1 MSPGVLSLAS
11 LLIVIAVS
19 MTSRINVGVL
29 AITLGAGVALLAA
42 GWSVNEFAA
51 VFPAPLFLILVGV
64 TLLFGIAVKNGTLAA
79 ITARMVRLCGHR
91 TAILPIAFFLLT
103 FVLSAIGP
111 GAIAGTAIMAPL
123 AMSAGVA
130 AGVPAFLLALMV
142 GVGANAGTLSPVSLT
157 GIISLTL
164 LERGGL
170 GGHEAAVFISN
181 FVAHMVTAV
190 AAYVLFGGLKL
201 MRENREAPRTQAEVV
216 ALPPLTATHWL
227 TLVVLAT
234 WLGIVVGLE
243 ANPGLAAFPAAALLI
258 LVGAADDNAAL
269 GTIPWS
275 VIIMVSGVGLL
286 IAVLDK
292 TGGMALFTQ
301 MLSNIA
307 TPSTANGIMAGV
319 AGVISS
325 YSSTSGVV
333 LPAFLPTVSG
343 LVERL
348 GGGDPLEVALS
359 INVGAALVDV
369 SPLSTI
375 GALCIA
381 AVPPGAA
388 DTKDLFRKMLL
399 WGFSMALYGAIF
411 CQLFIGF
418 FAW

>member
-1 MSPGVLSLAS
+1 MSPGVLSLGA

-19 MTSRINVGVL
+19 MTARINVGIL
-29 AITLGAGVALLAA
+29 AITLAAGVAMLAA
-42 GWSVNEFAA
+42 GWTANEFAA
-51 VFPAPLFLILVGV
+51 SFPAPLFLILVGV
-64 TLLFGIAVKNGTLAA
+64 TLLFGIAVRNGTLAA
-79 ITARMVRLCGHR
+79 ITARMVKLCGHR

-123 AMSAGVA
+123 AMSAGIA

-170 GGHEAAVFISN
+170 GGHEAAVFVSN

-190 AAYVLFGGLKL
+190 AAYVLFGGLQL
-201 MRENREAPRTQAEVV
+201 LRENRNAPRVLDSE
-216 ALPPLTATHWL
+216 ALPPLTPKHWL
-227 TLVVLAT
+227 TISVLLAWLVT
-234 WLGIVVGLE
+234 VVVFE
-243 ANPGLAAFPAAALLI
+243 ANPGLIAFPAAALLI
-258 LVGAADDNAAL
+258 LAGAADDNAAL
-269 GTIPWS
+269 TSVPWS
-275 VIIMVSGVGLL
+275 VIIMVSGVSLL
-286 IAVLDK
+286 ISVLDK
-292 TGGMALFTQ
+292 TGGMQLFTQ
-301 MLSNIA
+301 MLANIA
-307 TPSTANGIMAGV
+307 TPGTANGIMAGV

-348 GGGDPLEVALS
+348 GGGNPLEIALS
-359 INVGAALVDV
+359 INIGAALVDV

-375 GALCIA
+375 GALAIA

-411 CQLFIGF
+411 CQLFVGL

>member
-1 MSPGVLSLAS
+1 MSPGVLSLGA
-11 LLIVIAVS
+11 LLVVIAVS
-19 MTSRINVGVL
+19 MTARINVGVL
-29 AITLGAGVALLAA
+29 AITLAAGVAILAA
-42 GWSVNEFAA
+42 GWTANELAA
-51 VFPAPLFLILVGV
+51 SFPAPLFLILVGV
-64 TLLFGIAVKNGTLAA
+64 TLLFGIAVRNGTLAA
-79 ITARMVRLCGHR
+79 ITARMVKLCGHR
-91 TAILPIAFFLLT
+91 TAILPVAFFFLT
-103 FVLSAIGP
+103 FVLAAIGP
-111 GAIAGTAIMAPL
+111 GAIASVAIMAPL
-123 AMSAGVA
+123 AMSAGVS

-157 GIISLTL
+157 GIISLSL
-164 LERGGL
+164 LEQGGL
-170 GGHEAAVFISN
+170 GGHEAAVFLSN
-181 FVAHMVTAV
+181 FVAHMFTAV

-201 MRENREAPRTQAEVV
+201 LRDNRYAPRTLDETK
-216 ALPPLTATHWL
+216 LPPLTPKHWL
-227 TLVVLAT
+227 TIGVLAV
-234 WLGIVVGLE
+234 WLTIVIAFE
-243 ANPGLAAFPAAALLI
+243 ANPGLVAFPAAAILI
-258 LVGAADDNAAL
+258 LANAADDNTAL
-269 GTIPWS
+269 STIPWS
-275 VIIMVSGVGLL
+275 VIIMVSGVSLL
-286 IAVLDK
+286 ISVLDK
-292 TGGMALFTQ
+292 TGGMELFTQ
-301 MLSNIA
+301 LLANIA
-307 TPSTANGIMAGV
+307 TPATVNGIMSFV

-359 INVGAALVDV
+359 INIGAALVDV

-411 CQLFIGF
+411 CQLFVGF

>member
-42 GWSVNEFAA
+42 GWTVNEFAA

-79 ITARMVRLCGHR
+79 ITARMVKLCGHR
-91 TAILPIAFFLLT
+91 TAMLPIAFFLLT

-190 AAYVLFGGLKL
+190 GAYVLCGGLKL
-201 MRENREAPRTQAEVV
+201 MRENRAAPRTQAEV

-234 WLGIVVGLE
+234 WLGVVVGLE

-292 TGGMALFTQ
+292 TGGMDLFTQ
-301 MLSNIA
+301 LLSNIA
-307 TPSTANGIMAGV
+307 TPYTANGIMAGV

-348 GGGDPLEVALS
+348 GGGDPLEIALS

-388 DTKDLFRKMLL
+388 DIKDLFRKMLL

-411 CQLFIGF
+411 CQLFIRF

>member
-1 MSPGVLSLAS
+1 MSPGALSLAS
-11 LLIVIAVS
+11 LLVVIAVS

-29 AITLGAGVALLAA
+29 AITLAAGVAFLAA
-42 GWSVNEFAA
+42 GWTANEFAA
-51 VFPAPLFLILVGV
+51 AFPAPLFLILVGV
-64 TLLFGIAVKNGTLAA
+64 TLLFGIAVRNGTLAA
-79 ITARMVRLCGHR
+79 ITARMVKLCGHR
-91 TAILPIAFFLLT
+91 TAMLPVAFFLLT
-103 FVLSAIGP
+103 FVLSSIGP
-111 GAIAGTAIMAPL
+111 GAIAATAIMAPL

-190 AAYVLFGGLKL
+190 GAYFLFGGLGL
-201 MRENREAPRTQAEVV
+201 MRANREAPAMVEGPILQ
-216 ALPPLTATHWL
+216 PLTPTHWL
-227 TLVVLAT
+227 TIAVLAV
-234 WLGIVVGLE
+234 WLAMVVALGS
-243 ANPGLAAFPAAALLI
+243 NPGLIAFPAAALLI
-258 LVGAADDNAAL
+258 ILGAADDNAAL
-269 GTIPWS
+269 GSIPWA
-275 VIIMVSGVGLL
+275 VIIMVSGVSLL

-292 TGGMALFTQ
+292 TGGMELFTQ

-307 TPSTANGIMAGV
+307 TPSTATGIMAGV

-333 LPAFLPTVSG
+333 LPAFLPTVNG

-348 GGGDPLEVALS
+348 GGGDPLEIALS

-381 AVPPGAA
+381 AVPAGAA

-411 CQLFIGF
+411 CQLFIRF

>member
-1 MSPGVLSLAS
+1 MSPGALSLGA

-29 AITLGAGVALLAA
+29 AITLAAGVAFLAA
-42 GWSVNEFAA
+42 GWTANEFAA
-51 VFPAPLFLILVGV
+51 SFPAPLFLILVGV
-64 TLLFGIAVKNGTLAA
+64 TLLFGIAVRNGTLAA
-79 ITARMVRLCGHR
+79 ITARMVKLCGHR

-103 FVLSAIGP
+103 FTLSAIGP

-190 AAYVLFGGLKL
+190 GAYLLFGGWGLLKA
-201 MRENREAPRTQAEVV
+201 NREAPRTLDEAK
-216 ALPPLTATHWL
+216 LPPLTPTHWL
-227 TLVVLAT
+227 TISVLVIWLA
-234 WLGIVVGLE
+234 IVIGFE
-243 ANPGLAAFPAAALLI
+243 ANPGLIAFPAAALLI
-258 LVGAADDNAAL
+258 LAGAADDNTAL
-269 GTIPWS
+269 GSIPWA
-275 VIIMVSGVGLL
+275 VIIMVSGVSLL
-286 IAVLDK
+286 IGVLDK
-292 TGGMALFTQ
+292 TGGMQLFTQ

-307 TPSTANGIMAGV
+307 TPNTVNGIMAGV

-333 LPAFLPTVSG
+333 LPAFLPTVNG

-348 GGGDPLEVALS
+348 GGGDPLEIALS
-359 INVGAALVDV
+359 INIGAALVDV

-381 AVPPGAA
+381 AVPQGAA
-388 DTKDLFRKMLL
+388 DTKVLFRKMLL

-411 CQLFIGF
+411 CQLFVRF

>member
-1 MSPGVLSLAS
+1 MSPSVLSLGA
-11 LLIVIAVS
+11 LLVVIAVS

-29 AITLGAGVALLAA
+29 AITLAAGVALLAA
-42 GWSVNEFAA
+42 GWTANEFAA

-64 TLLFGIAVKNGTLAA
+64 TLLFGIAVKNGTLGA

-91 TAILPIAFFLLT
+91 TAILPVAFFLLT
-103 FVLSAIGP
+103 FTLSAIGP

-157 GIISLTL
+157 GIISLNL

-201 MRENREAPRTQAEVV
+201 MRENREAPRLQTDA
-216 ALPPLTATHWL
+216 ALPPLTPTHWL
-227 TLVVLAT
+227 TIAVLAI
-234 WLGIVVGLE
+234 WLAVVIGFE
-243 ANPGLAAFPAAALLI
+243 ANPGLVAFPAAALLI
-258 LVGAADDNAAL
+258 LAGAADDNTAL
-269 GTIPWS
+269 ATIPWS
-275 VIIMVSGVGLL
+275 VIIMVSGVSLL

-292 TGGMALFTQ
+292 TGGMELFTQ
-301 MLSNIA
+301 MLASIA
-307 TPSTANGIMAGV
+307 TPNSVNGIMAGV

-348 GGGDPLEVALS
+348 GGGDPLEIALS
-359 INVGAALVDV
+359 INIGAALVDV

-388 DTKDLFRKMLL
+388 DTKALFRKMLL

-411 CQLFIGF
+411 CQLFVRF

>member
-1 MSPGVLSLAS
+1 MSPAVLSLGA

-19 MTSRINVGVL
+19 MTARINVGVL
-29 AITLGAGVALLAA
+29 AITLAAGVAILAA
-42 GWSVNEFAA
+42 GWTPNEFAA
-51 VFPAPLFLILVGV
+51 SFPAPLFLILVGV
-64 TLLFGIAVKNGTLAA
+64 TLLFGIAVRNGTLAA
-79 ITARMVRLCGHR
+79 ITARMVKLCGHR
-91 TAILPIAFFLLT
+91 TAILPVAFFLLT
-103 FVLSAIGP
+103 FTLSAIGP
-111 GAIAGTAIMAPL
+111 GAIAGVAIMAPL

-164 LERGGL
+164 LEQGGL

-190 AAYVLFGGLKL
+190 AAYFMFGGLGL
-201 MRENREAPRTQAEVV
+201 LRANRTAPRLQNEAT
-216 ALPPLTATHWL
+216 LPPLTPTHWL
-227 TLVVLAT
+227 TISVLVIWLA
-234 WLGIVVGLE
+234 VVIGFE
-243 ANPGLAAFPAAALLI
+243 ANPGLVAFPAAAILI
-258 LVGAADDNAAL
+258 LTGAADDNTAL
-269 GTIPWS
+269 GAIPWS
-275 VIIMVSGVGLL
+275 VIIMVSGVSLL
-286 IAVLDK
+286 ISVLDK
-292 TGGMALFTQ
+292 TGGMQLFTQ
-301 MLSNIA
+301 MLASIA
-307 TPSTANGIMAGV
+307 TPGTVNGIMAFV
-319 AGVISS
+319 AGIISS

-348 GGGDPLEVALS
+348 GGGDPLEIALS
-359 INVGAALVDV
+359 INIGAALVDV

-381 AVPPGAA
+381 AVPAGAA

-411 CQLFIGF
+411 CQLFVGF

>member
-1 MSPGVLSLAS
+1 MSPGVLSLGA

-29 AITLGAGVALLAA
+29 AITLAAGVALLAA
-42 GWSVNEFAA
+42 GWTANEFAA
-51 VFPAPLFLILVGV
+51 AFPAPLFLILVGV
-64 TLLFGIAVKNGTLAA
+64 TLLFGIAVRNGTLGA

-91 TAILPIAFFLLT
+91 TAILPVAFFLLT

-190 AAYVLFGGLKL
+190 AAYVLFGGLGL
-201 MRENREAPRTQAEVV
+201 LRANRDAPRAQTEI
-216 ALPPLTATHWL
+216 ALPPLTPTHWL
-227 TLVVLAT
+227 TISVLVIWLA
-234 WLGIVVGLE
+234 IVVGFE
-243 ANPGLAAFPAAALLI
+243 ANPGLIAFPAAAILI
-258 LVGAADDNAAL
+258 LAGAADDNTAL
-269 GTIPWS
+269 GAIPWA
-275 VIIMVSGVGLL
+275 VIIMVSGVSLL

-292 TGGMALFTQ
+292 TGGMELFTQ
-301 MLSNIA
+301 MLASIA
-307 TPSTANGIMAGV
+307 TPNTANGIMAGV

-348 GGGDPLEVALS
+348 GGGDPLEIALS
-359 INVGAALVDV
+359 INIGAALVDV

-381 AVPPGAA
+381 AVPAGAA
-388 DTKDLFRKMLL
+388 DTKVLFRKMLL
-399 WGFSMALYGAIF
+399 WGFSMALYGAVF
-411 CQLFIGF
+411 CQLFVRF

>member
-1 MSPGVLSLAS
+1 MNPGALSLAS

-19 MTSRINVGVL
+19 MTARINVGVL
-29 AITLGAGVALLAA
+29 AITLAAGVAILAA
-42 GWSVNEFAA
+42 GWTANQLAA
-51 VFPAPLFLILVGV
+51 AFPAPLFLILVGV
-64 TLLFGIAVKNGTLAA
+64 TLLFGIAVRNGTLAA

-91 TAILPIAFFLLT
+91 TAILPVGFFLLT

-111 GAIAGTAIMAPL
+111 GAIAATAIMAPL

-157 GIISLTL
+157 GIIALSLM
-164 LERGGL
+164 ERGGL

-190 AAYVLFGGLKL
+190 GAYLLFGGLQL
-201 MRENREAPRTQAEVV
+201 LQANRDAPRVEKE
-216 ALPPLTATHWL
+216 ALPPLSPKHWL
-227 TLVVLAT
+227 TISVLLI
-234 WLGIVVGLE
+234 WLMIVIVFE
-243 ANPGLAAFPAAALLI
+243 ANPGLVAFPAAVLLI
-258 LVGAADDNAAL
+258 LAGAADDNTAL
-269 GTIPWS
+269 GTVPWS
-275 VIIMVSGVGLL
+275 VIIMVSGVSLL

-292 TGGMALFTQ
+292 TGGMELFTS
-301 MLSNIA
+301 MLAGIA

-333 LPAFLPTVSG
+333 LPAFLPTVTG

-348 GGGDPLEVALS
+348 GGGNPLEVALS

-381 AVPPGAA
+381 AVPPGTV

-399 WGFSMALYGAIF
+399 WGFSMALYGALF
-411 CQLFIGF
+411 CQLFIHF